1 MDRRTASLA
10 NSQHYHVMAF
20 DFLCSGG
27 PACLSVSRWSGQI
40 RSDHCF
46 LTARTRQNC
55 FHACPAP
62 HQLGQMHVSARVQ
75 FLLNPTFPP
84 FYLRRLQLFIYM
96 AKKKEETFLLPIQS
110 VVPSCICATHPVLA
124 LRFRLRKTMRPKK
137 KQIK

>member
-10 NSQHYHVMAF
+10 NSQRHHVRAF

-55 FHACPAP
+55 FLLRPAP
-62 HQLGQMHVSARVQ
+62 QLIAFMHARLPSAWPNACQRAST
-75 FLLNPTFPP
+75 FLLNPTLLPSP
-84 FYLRRLQLFIYM
+84 LATLSLHGKKR
-96 AKKKEETFLLPIQS
+96 KKKPSSFLFSQWWSHHAFVQPIQFW
-110 VVPSCICATHPVLA
+110 
-124 LRFRLRKTMRPKK
+124 R
-137 KQIK
+137 